1 LREEFA
7 LQAAVSPAE
16 PGGWYDCSAE
26 EGIVDPVFAFSAVYS
41 DPPIVT
47 KARFHRFYIV
57 APSSLSLV

>member
-1 LREEFA
+1 M
-7 LQAAVSPAE
+7 
-16 PGGWYDCSAE
+16 
-26 EGIVDPVFAFSAVYS
+26 DPVFAFSAVYS